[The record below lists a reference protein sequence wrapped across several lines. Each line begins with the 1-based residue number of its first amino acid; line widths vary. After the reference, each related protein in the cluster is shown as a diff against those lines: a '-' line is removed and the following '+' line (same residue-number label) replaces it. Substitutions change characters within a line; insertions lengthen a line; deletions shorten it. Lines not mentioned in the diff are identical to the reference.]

1 MANLV
6 TFLRLFLVFIITALV
21 EYAPPM
27 WQLLNVFLLIIIM
40 ALDGLD
46 GIIARFRK
54 EDSLFGAIFDIAA
67 DRIIEITLWITLL
80 GSGFVSVWVPIIFVV
95 RGVLVDNLRKK
106 YSDSGRSPF
115 SIMQTK
121 WGQFLVASRTMRFT
135 YGGFKLIT
143 FAWLLFLFP
152 ATQLWSAFFTSK
164 MTGILIFNDFLIY
177 STVILCLLR
186 GLPVIFEA
194 IILANPLVGLR
205 K

>member
-6 TFLRLFLVFIITALV
+6 TLLRLLLVFVITALI
-21 EYAPPM
+21 EYASPTV
-27 WQLLNVFLLIIIM
+27 QLFNVLLVIIIM

-54 EDSLFGAIFDIAA
+54 EDSLFGAVLDIAA
-67 DRIIEITLWITLL
+67 DRIIEIVLWITLL

-106 YSDSGRSPF
+106 YSDSGQAPF
-115 SIMQTK
+115 SIMQTN
-121 WGQFLVASRTMRFT
+121 WGQFLVASRAMRFT
-135 YGGFKLIT
+135 YGGLKLIT

-164 MTGILIFNDFLIY
+164 MTGILVFNDFLIY
-177 STVILCLLR
+177 STVMLCLLR

-194 IILANPLVGLR
+194 IVLANPLAGLR